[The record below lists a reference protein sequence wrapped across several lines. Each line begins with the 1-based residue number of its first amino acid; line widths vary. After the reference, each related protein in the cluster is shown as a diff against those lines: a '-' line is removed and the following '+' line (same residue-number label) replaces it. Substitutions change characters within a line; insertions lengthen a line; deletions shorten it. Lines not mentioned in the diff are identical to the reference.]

1 MASSKIDARIA
12 EWKRRLIDLTR
23 RNRLLFFT
31 STRSSTLHVIEPS
44 PDEIFQRLVVDE
56 KQWMLL
62 IPPEEE
68 AEEEDPPR
76 NLDLPLTTAEVAQGE
91 PSPRKLIRRANELI
105 CRAREA
111 RRLRA
116 VLRNIHRRSRSDFEE
131 RGVRIL
137 HMVFG
142 LLEWRE
148 TPESDPIRS
157 PLVLVPVQIS
167 RASANDPFELSIA
180 GEDIVLNPAIAVR
193 LQSDFRIDLSPIPE
207 DWEEMSLNVYLNGIA
222 EQISPQRNWRVHQEC
237 WLGLFS
243 FHKLVMYQDL
253 DSHADL
259 IKQNEIIRALAQEP
273 DATDVANGDIL
284 DPQEL
289 DNLIHPRESYLIMD
303 ADSSQLACIEAVKRG
318 VNLIVQG
325 PPGTGKSQTIAN
337 LIAESIAKGFTV
349 LFMSEKM
356 AALEVVYKRLLRANL
371 GHYCLELH
379 SHKANKREVVRELH
393 RCCLESLQ
401 PKAAMT
407 ELEFEQLTN
416 RRLALNDYV
425 YALHLIRAPLGKSA
439 YDVLG
444 ELADLERVEFVPHG
458 DIQPENL
465 TPGRIDPLVQLA
477 HRLATVWKVVIDS
490 NFPWRNCTA
499 TYYGP
504 ETRAKFQDLIQKCEE
519 ALTRLCDQGR
529 EMASSLG
536 ASFPVVISDVE
547 WIVQV
552 AELLQ
557 EGPGVEESWLTNL
570 ELDGLV
576 SQAAQYRALSLRHEE
591 VRNELAGRYQETF
604 FQLPATL
611 KEKAHA
617 ASESVALLLGRK
629 LRADPKFVT
638 SRGRLLRW
646 ARDFNE
652 RVNDWVRDARLL
664 HESLDVPGGHNIID
678 LKRLV
683 RIAELCHAE
692 DRPDQKWFDAVVLAD
707 VAGAIANFRTQ
718 CETRTR
724 LRAAV
729 LTDYETSL
737 LSLDLGRLIE
747 TLTNQYASPLRWFC
761 PGFYRLRKVVR
772 RCRRDQRNSP
782 NILRDLRQAQELVR
796 LEAKLDGESEQLKQT
811 LGAWYRGYETNF
823 EHASAA
829 IQVVTEILQLLS
841 GRPSQQ
847 LIDQAA
853 LGRFPL
859 PELQQAT
866 KRLKESLLEWE
877 NGTDAI
883 AEFVSLDWLQ
893 STRLPLRESSL
904 ETVHSWA
911 KELLQHLEIVGAHL
925 DAVEATIRP
934 ALEHSVDDITSDLAQ
949 LESLRDGETQM
960 TREEDRLL
968 RVYGNRFAGLK
979 TDWDRVIA
987 AMNWVSKLQEKFGDR
1002 DVPRPVRQIA
1012 MQGAAS
1018 APSSKP
1024 LRDAIRNFKL
1034 TLGDLDANFE
1044 RRDPKAGLLATAA
1057 AELDKTS
1064 EPMVPNS
1071 GSFVERQFEELRGQL
1086 KEMRERVEEIRDW
1099 IDYRIVEDD
1108 FRQANLQELYS
1119 QIIRRLSLRPENL
1132 PGIIRRAL
1140 LQAWIDWV
1148 FQHEPALGRFRA
1160 ENHETLITEFRELDR
1175 KHWSMGSHRVILE
1188 AERRKP
1194 KDGGFQRGGEL
1205 AVLSREANKKKRHLP
1220 IRKLFSQLPQLLTRL
1235 KPCLLMSPIS
1245 VSQFLDPQ
1253 LFHFDRIIFD
1263 EASQICSWDAV
1274 GAIYRG
1280 RQLVV
1285 CGDNKQLPPTAFFE
1299 QGMSD
1304 EYEDQDGEQAF
1315 DVFDS
1320 ILDECAGIGMPSS
1333 WLRWHYR
1340 SRHEDLIAFSNHRFY
1355 ESRLVTFPAAL
1366 KQHPSLGLEFRFVRD
1381 GVYDRGGRSDNPREA
1396 DVVADLV
1403 VEHFLRR
1410 NNKSLGVVAFSVAQ
1424 MDAIE
1429 DRIEYRRRQRPEL
1442 ERYFGD
1448 DRLEGFFVK
1457 NLENVQ
1463 GDERDVMIFSVGYG
1477 RDQQGRMTMSFGP
1490 LNQSGGERRLNVAV
1504 TRAREKVIVVSS
1516 IRAADFDLQATN
1528 KAGVLALYHYLDYA
1542 ERGPKALL
1550 LHHPGVS
1557 GDFETPLEKD
1567 VAGAIRALGYQVL
1580 PQIGCSG
1587 FRIDLGVLDPK
1598 QPGRFMLGVECD
1610 GATYHSAYTA
1620 RDRDRLRQEV
1630 LEKLGWKIHRIW
1642 APDWVNRRQTEIS
1655 RLRQAIEQAS
1665 VPQIRPEK
1673 RQQESKGDLGLAA
1686 VVVKVQPEPPDRN
1699 DKGRGWAVAY
1709 EACRI
1714 QTEPL
1719 RSVQFHDP
1727 SAAKTLAY
1735 MLNEV
1740 IEAEGPVHI
1749 DLTAKR
1755 LAERWGL
1762 KRTGARMV
1770 SAVKAALG
1778 ILTTASGA
1786 AVQGSFIWP
1795 KKKDFILSVRRP
1807 NPEDKET
1814 FRKIEFISDEEL
1826 ELAVQNIVCD
1836 AMSITEDQL
1845 ITEVT
1850 RVFGFDRTGASIRDR
1865 IERNLNGSIQAGTLV
1880 IKGDRIAPGKN

>member
-1 MASSKIDARIA
+1 MASSKTESRIA

-44 PDEIFQRLVVDE
+44 PEEIFQRLVVDE
-56 KQWMLL
+56 KPWTFL

-68 AEEEDPPR
+68 PGEEDQPR
-76 NLDLPLTTAEVAQGE
+76 NLDLPLPTAGVAQGE
-91 PSPRKLIRRANELI
+91 PSPHKITRRANELV

-116 VLRNIHRRSRSDFEE
+116 VLRNIHRRSRTDFEE

-142 LLEWRE
+142 LLEWKE

-180 GEDIVLNPAIAVR
+180 EEDIVLNPAVAVR
-193 LQSDFRIDLSPIPE
+193 LQNDFRIDLSPIPE
-207 DWEEMSLNVYLNGIA
+207 DWEETSLNVYLNGIA
-222 EQISPQRNWRVHQEC
+222 EQISPQKNWRVHQEC

-259 IKQNEIIRALAQEP
+259 IRQNEIIRALAQEP
-273 DATDVANGDIL
+273 DAIDIANGDIL
-284 DPQEL
+284 HPQEL
-289 DNLIHPRESYLIMD
+289 DNLVHPRESYLIMD

-349 LFMSEKM
+349 LFVSEKM

-407 ELEFEQLTN
+407 EMEFEQLVN
-416 RRLALNDYV
+416 RRVALNDYV
-425 YALHLIRAPLGKSA
+425 HALHLIRDPLGKSA
-439 YDVLG
+439 YDILG
-444 ELADLERVEFVPHG
+444 ELANLERVEFVPHG
-458 DIQPENL
+458 DMQPENL
-465 TPGRIDPLVQLA
+465 TPGRIDTLVQLA
-477 HRLATVWKVVIDS
+477 RRLAAVWKVVIDG

-504 ETRAKFQDLIQKCEE
+504 ETRAKFQDLIHKCED
-519 ALTRLCDQGR
+519 ALTRLCDQVR

-536 ASFPVVISDVE
+536 ASVPVVISDVE

-557 EGPGVEESWLTNL
+557 EGPGVEESWLTNPEL
-570 ELDGLV
+570 EGLV
-576 SQAAQYRALSLRHEE
+576 SQAGQYRAFSLRQEE

-611 KEKAHA
+611 KQGIHA
-617 ASESVALLLGRK
+617 ASVSVALLLGKK
-629 LRADPKFVT
+629 LHADPKFVT
-638 SRGRLLRW
+638 SRKGILVW
-646 ARDFNE
+646 ARDLNE
-652 RVNDWVRDARLL
+652 RLNDWVRDARLL
-664 HESLDVPGGHNIID
+664 REFLDVPGGHNIAD

-692 DRPDQKWFDAVVLAD
+692 DRPDQKWFDAEVLAE
-707 VAGAIANFRTQ
+707 VPRTIANFRTL
-718 CETRTR
+718 CEARTR
-724 LRAAV
+724 LKAAI
-729 LTDYETSL
+729 LTDYEASV
-737 LSLDLGRLIE
+737 LSLDLDHFIA
-747 TLTNQYASPLRWFC
+747 TLRNQYNSPLRWFC

-772 RCRRDQRNSP
+772 RCRRNQRNSP
-782 NILRDLRQAQELVR
+782 NILSDLRQARELVR
-796 LEAKLDGESEQLKQT
+796 LEAGLDGESEQLKQT
-811 LGAWYRGYETNF
+811 LGAWYRGYDTNF

-829 IQVVTEILQLLS
+829 VQVVTELLQLAS
-841 GRPSQQ
+841 GRPSQR
-847 LIDQAA
+847 LITQAA
-853 LGRFPL
+853 LGCFPL
-859 PELQQAT
+859 PELQQVT
-866 KRLKESLLEWE
+866 RRLRESLFEWE
-877 NGTDAI
+877 RSTDSI
-883 AEFVSLDWLQ
+883 IEFLPLHWFQ
-893 STRLPLRESSL
+893 STRLPLHESSL
-904 ETVHSWA
+904 DAVHSWA
-911 KELLQHLEIVGAHL
+911 KELLQHLDIAAGHL
-925 DAVEATIRP
+925 DAIEGTIRA
-934 ALEHSVDDITSDLAQ
+934 ALEHSVEDIMRDLDQ
-949 LESLRDGETQM
+949 LESLRDAQVQM
-960 TREEDRLL
+960 SREQHGLIHA
-968 RVYGNRFAGLK
+968 YGSRFAGFK
-979 TDWDRVIA
+979 TDWDRLIE
-987 AMNWVSKLQEKFGDR
+987 AMKWVFKLREKFGDR
-1002 DVPRPVRQIA
+1002 HLPEPIRQIA
-1012 MQGAAS
+1012 LQGAAS
-1018 APSSKP
+1018 ARSTKP
-1024 LRDAIRNFKL
+1024 LRDAIRNFQL
-1034 TLGDLDANFE
+1034 TLGDLDGNFE
-1044 RRDPKAGLLATAA
+1044 RQDSKAGLLATAG
-1057 AELDKTS
+1057 EEPDKTS
-1064 EPMVPNS
+1064 ESMVS
-1071 GSFVERQFEELRGQL
+1071 SGGSFVKRQFEELRGRL

-1108 FRQANLQELYS
+1108 FRQANLQKLYA
-1119 QIIRRLSLRPENL
+1119 QIIRRPSLRPENL
-1132 PGIIRRAL
+1132 PSIVRRAL
-1140 LQAWIDWV
+1140 LHGWIDWV
-1148 FQHEPALGRFRA
+1148 FQQEPALGRFRA

-1194 KDGGFQRGGEL
+1194 KDGGFQRGGEF

-1220 IRKLFSQLPQLLTRL
+1220 IRKLFSQIPQLLTRL
-1235 KPCLLMSPIS
+1235 KPCLLMSPMS

-1285 CGDNKQLPPTAFFE
+1285 CGDNKQLPPTPFFE
-1299 QGMSD
+1299 HGMSD

-1315 DVFDS
+1315 DVFNS
-1320 ILDECAGIGMPSS
+1320 ILDECAAIGMPSS

-1366 KQHPSLGLEFRFVRD
+1366 KQHPSLGLEFRFVPD

-1396 DVVADLV
+1396 DIVAGLV

-1429 DRIEYRRRQRPEL
+1429 DRIEHHRRQRPEL

-1477 RDQQGRMTMSFGP
+1477 RDQQGRITMSFGP
-1490 LNQSGGERRLNVAV
+1490 LNHDGGERRLNVAV

-1516 IRAADFDLQATN
+1516 IRKADFDLSATN
-1528 KAGVLALYHYLDYA
+1528 KPGVLALYHYLDYA
-1542 ERGPKALL
+1542 ERGPEALL
-1550 LHHPGVS
+1550 LQPPGAD
-1557 GDFETPLEKD
+1557 GDFESPLEKD

-1587 FRIDLGVLDPK
+1587 FRIDLGVLDPE
-1598 QPGRFMLGVECD
+1598 QPGRFILGVECD
-1610 GATYHSAYTA
+1610 GATYHSTYTA

-1642 APDWVNRRQTEIS
+1642 APDWVNRRQTEIN
-1655 RLRQAIEQAS
+1655 RLRRAIEQAR

-1673 RQQESKGDLGLAA
+1673 TQQDSKGDSVPEP

-1699 DKGRGWAVAY
+1699 DKGRSWAVAY

-1719 RSVQFHDP
+1719 RSVQFHEP

-1749 DLTAKR
+1749 DLAAKR

-1786 AVQGSFIWP
+1786 VVQGSFIWP
-1795 KKKDFILSVRRP
+1795 KKKNFILSVRRP

-1865 IERNLNGSIQAGTLV
+1865 IERNLNSMIQAGTLV
-1880 IKGDRIAPGKN
+1880 IKGDRMTPGKK